1 MNSNVFVIYVRS
13 LDDLYHVDIVVEQ
26 VKAMMWNSIGIVVNL
41 YLSIDLCYGPEY
53 LMLWMM
59 MENHQDL
66 SREEEMMMNGK
77 NQCWVFT
84 SS

>member
-41 YLSIDLCYGPEY
+41 YLSIGLCYGLEY

-77 NQCWVFT
+77 NQCWFFT